1 MAPVDLLLAWPL
13 PGARDLGAQLVASY
27 AHPDRGY
34 HDSRHLGEVL
44 ERVHELSAHQ
54 EQFDRM
60 AVVLAAW
67 FHDSVYDAQPDA
79 EKRSAAWAAEALPTL
94 VPPACV
100 EEVVRLVLVTER
112 HRPADD
118 DANGC
123 ALSDADLAILAAP
136 RERYDEYVA
145 AVRRE
150 WAHLPDADFA
160 AGRAAILR
168 DLLAKPH
175 LFQTSYAQQ
184 HWEAAARA
192 NVEAELVGL
201 EELGGSSGGAGA
213 GVTSGA

>member
-1 MAPVDLLLAWPL
+1 MSVVDLLVDWPL
-13 PGARDLGAQLVASY
+13 PGARDLGAQIVTSY

-34 HDSRHLGEVL
+34 HDSRHLAEVL
-44 ERVHELSAHQ
+44 ERLHELSAQ
-54 EQFDRM
+54 GEEFDLM

-94 VPPACV
+94 VAPALV
-100 EEVVRLVLVTER
+100 DEVVRLVLLTEH

-118 DANGC
+118 DPNGS

-136 RERYDEYVA
+136 AERYAEYVA

-150 WAHLPDADFA
+150 WAHVSDTDFA

-175 LFQTSYAQQ
+175 LFHTA
-184 HWEAAARA
+184 HARTAWESAARA
-192 NVEAELVGL
+192 NVERELASL
-201 EELGGSSGGAGA
+201 ER
-213 GVTSGA
+213 